1 MCTDMYIHTHIL
13 IRVLKTK
20 NNPHL
25 QVRCAALRL
34 TELRFA
40 LKNKTDFSMI
50 DEQAKALHIVSLQSI
65 NWIN

>member
-1 MCTDMYIHTHIL
+1 MYIHTHIPL
-13 IRVLKTK
+13 LRVLTK
-20 NNPHL
+20 NDPHL
-25 QVRCAALRL
+25 QVRCAALCL

-40 LKNKTDFSMI
+40 PRNKTDFSMI